1 MDVHTKF
8 LNTVESK
15 SRVISNILTRRKGL
29 SVSQQHLD
37 IVGVLKRVKVE
48 SKFSEKL
55 LTHNCTSA
63 PSIERQ
69 VLAMYGVKAELAEG
83 NVS

>member
-1 MDVHTKF
+1 
-8 LNTVESK
+8 
-15 SRVISNILTRRKGL
+15 
-29 SVSQQHLD
+29 LD

-48 SKFSEKL
+48 LKFSEKF

-63 PSIERQ
+63 PSVDRQ
-69 VLAMYGVKAELAEG
+69 VLAIFGVEAELAEG